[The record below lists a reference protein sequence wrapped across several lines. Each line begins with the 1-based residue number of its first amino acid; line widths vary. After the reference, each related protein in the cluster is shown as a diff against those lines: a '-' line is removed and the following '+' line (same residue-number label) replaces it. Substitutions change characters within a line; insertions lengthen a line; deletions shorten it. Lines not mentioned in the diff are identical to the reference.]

1 VSTIFKKIIDR
12 EIKSEIVYEDQNVI
26 CINDINPQ
34 APIHLLIIPKKI
46 IETIND
52 IDIENKHLIADMV
65 FAAKKIAKNL
75 KIDKKGYRLVFN
87 CNDDGGQTVYHIHMH
102 FLAGRKFTWPPG

>member
-1 VSTIFKKIIDR
+1 MSTIFKKIIDR

-102 FLAGRKFTWPPG
+102 FLAGRKFTWPP

>member
-1 VSTIFKKIIDR
+1 MSTIFKKIIDR
-12 EIKSEIVYEDQNVI
+12 EIESEIVYEDQNVI

-52 IDIENKHLIADMV
+52 IDIDNKHLIADMV

>member
-1 VSTIFKKIIDR
+1 MSTIFKKIIDR

-52 IDIENKHLIADMV
+52 IDIDNKHLIADMV
-65 FAAKKIAKNL
+65 FAAKKNAKNL

>member
-1 VSTIFKKIIDR
+1 MSTIFKKIIDR

-52 IDIENKHLIADMV
+52 IDIDNKHLIADMV

-75 KIDKKGYRLVFN
+75 KIDKNGYRLVFN

>member
-1 VSTIFKKIIDR
+1 MSTIFKKIIDR
-12 EIKSEIVYEDQNVI
+12 EIKSEILYEDKNVI

-34 APIHLLIIPKKI
+34 APTHLLIIPKKI

-52 IDIENKHLIADMV
+52 IDFENKHLIADMV

>member
-52 IDIENKHLIADMV
+52 IDIDNKHLIADMV

>member
-1 VSTIFKKIIDR
+1 MSTIFKKIIDR

>member
-1 VSTIFKKIIDR
+1 MSTIFKRIIDR

>member
-1 VSTIFKKIIDR
+1 
-12 EIKSEIVYEDQNVI
+12 
-26 CINDINPQ
+26 
-34 APIHLLIIPKKI
+34 
-46 IETIND
+46 
-52 IDIENKHLIADMV
+52 MV

-75 KIDKKGYRLVFN
+75 KIDKEGYRLVFN

>member
-1 VSTIFKKIIDR
+1 MSTIFKKIIDR

-52 IDIENKHLIADMV
+52 IDSENKHLIADMV

-75 KIDKKGYRLVFN
+75 KIDKEGYRLVFN

>member
-1 VSTIFKKIIDR
+1 MSTIFKKIIDR

-75 KIDKKGYRLVFN
+75 KIDKEGYRLVFN
-87 CNDDGGQTVYHIHMH
+87 CNDNGGQTVYHIHMH

>member
-1 VSTIFKKIIDR
+1 MSTIFKKIIDR

-52 IDIENKHLIADMV
+52 IDIDNKHLIADMV

-102 FLAGRKFTWPPG
+102 FLAGRNFTWPPG

>member
-1 VSTIFKKIIDR
+1 MSTIFKKIIDR

-75 KIDKKGYRLVFN
+75 KIDKEGYRLVFN

>member
-1 VSTIFKKIIDR
+1 MSTIFKKIIDR

-52 IDIENKHLIADMV
+52 IDIDNKHLIADMV

-87 CNDDGGQTVYHIHMH
+87 CNDDGGQSVYHIHMH

>member
-1 VSTIFKKIIDR
+1 MSTIFKKIIDR

-52 IDIENKHLIADMV
+52 IDIDNKHLIADMV

-102 FLAGRKFTWPPG
+102 LLAGRKFTWPPG

>member
-1 VSTIFKKIIDR
+1 MSTIFKKILDK

-46 IETIND
+46 IETIDHID
-52 IDIENKHLIADMV
+52 IDNKHLIADMV

>member
-1 VSTIFKKIIDR
+1 MSTIFKKIIDR
-12 EIKSEIVYEDQNVI
+12 EIKSEILYEDQNVI

-52 IDIENKHLIADMV
+52 IDIENKYLIADMV

>member
-12 EIKSEIVYEDQNVI
+12 EIKSEILYEDQNVI

-52 IDIENKHLIADMV
+52 IDIENKYLIADMV

>member
-1 VSTIFKKIIDR
+1 MSTIFKKIIDR

-52 IDIENKHLIADMV
+52 IDIENKYLIADMV

>member
-1 VSTIFKKIIDR
+1 MSTIFKKIIDK

-65 FAAKKIAKNL
+65 FSQQKKL
-75 KIDKKGYRLVFN
+75 QKI
-87 CNDDGGQTVYHIHMH
+87 
-102 FLAGRKFTWPPG
+102 

>member
-1 VSTIFKKIIDR
+1 MSTIFKKIIDR
-12 EIKSEIVYEDQNVI
+12 EIKSEIFYEDKNVI

-34 APIHLLIIPKKI
+34 APIHLLIIPKKV

-65 FAAKKIAKNL
+65 FAAKKIAKKL

-87 CNDDGGQTVYHIHMH
+87 CNEDGGQTVYHIHMH

>member
-1 VSTIFKKIIDR
+1 MSTIFKKIIDR

-34 APIHLLIIPKKI
+34 APIHLLIIPKII

>member
-1 VSTIFKKIIDR
+1 MSTIFKKIIDR

-52 IDIENKHLIADMV
+52 IDIDNKHLIADMV

>member
-1 VSTIFKKIIDR
+1 MSTIFKKIIDR
-12 EIKSEIVYEDQNVI
+12 EVESEIVYEDQNVI

-52 IDIENKHLIADMV
+52 IDIDNKYLIADMV

-102 FLAGRKFTWPPG
+102 LLAGRKFTWPPG

>member
-1 VSTIFKKIIDR
+1 MSTIFKKIIDR

-52 IDIENKHLIADMV
+52 IDIDNKHLIADMV

-75 KIDKKGYRLVFN
+75 KIDKEGYRLVFN

>member
-1 VSTIFKKIIDR
+1 MSTIFKKIIDR
-12 EIKSEIVYEDQNVI
+12 EIKSEILYEDQNVI

-52 IDIENKHLIADMV
+52 IDIDNKHLIADMV

>member
-1 VSTIFKKIIDR
+1 MSTIFKKIIDR

-75 KIDKKGYRLVFN
+75 KIDKNGYRLVFN

>member
-1 VSTIFKKIIDR
+1 MSTIFKKIIDR

-52 IDIENKHLIADMV
+52 INIENKHLIADMV

-75 KIDKKGYRLVFN
+75 KIDKEGYRLVFN

>member
-1 VSTIFKKIIDR
+1 MSTIFKKIIDG

-52 IDIENKHLIADMV
+52 IDIDNKHLIADMV

>member
-1 VSTIFKKIIDR
+1 MSTIFKKIIDR

-52 IDIENKHLIADMV
+52 IDIDNKHLIADMV
-65 FAAKKIAKNL
+65 FAAKKL
-75 KIDKKGYRLVFN
+75 QKI
-87 CNDDGGQTVYHIHMH
+87 
-102 FLAGRKFTWPPG
+102 

>member
-1 VSTIFKKIIDR
+1 MSTIFKKIIDR
-12 EIKSEIVYEDQNVI
+12 EIKSELVYEDQNVI

>member
-12 EIKSEIVYEDQNVI
+12 EVESEIVYEDQNVI

-52 IDIENKHLIADMV
+52 IDIDNKYLIADMV

-102 FLAGRKFTWPPG
+102 LLAGRKFTWPPG

>member
-1 VSTIFKKIIDR
+1 MSTIFKRIIDR

-52 IDIENKHLIADMV
+52 IDIENKYLIADMV

>member
-1 VSTIFKKIIDR
+1 MSTIFKKIIDR
-12 EIKSEIVYEDQNVI
+12 EIESEIVYEDQNVI

-52 IDIENKHLIADMV
+52 INIENKHLIADMV

>member
-1 VSTIFKKIIDR
+1 MSTIFKKIIDR

-52 IDIENKHLIADMV
+52 IDIDNKYLIADMV